1 MLKPKAFANAITTVF
16 LVAYIACALIAFIA
30 PDLYFGILSNMFHS
44 FNLEAVKATT
54 PMSLVSVVLGIVMFS
69 AYVWVFTFASASL
82 YNKFAK

>member
-1 MLKPKAFANAITTVF
+1 MLKPKAFANAITSVF
-16 LVAYIACALIAFIA
+16 FVAYIACAVIAFIA

-54 PMSLVSVVLGIVMFS
+54 PMSLGGLVLGVVTFS
-69 AYVWVFTFASASL
+69 VYVWVFTVASASL

>member
-1 MLKPKAFANAITTVF
+1 MLKPQAFANAITSVF
-16 LVAYIACALIAFIA
+16 FVAYIACALIALIA

-54 PMSLVSVVLGIVMFS
+54 PMSIGTFLFGVVTFA
-69 AYVWVFTFASASL
+69 AYVWILTYSGVRL

>member
-1 MLKPKAFANAITTVF
+1 MLKPTAIANAITLVF
-16 LVAYIACALIAFIA
+16 FVAYIACALIAFIA

-54 PMSLVSVVLGIVMFS
+54 PMSLGATVLGVVTFS

-82 YNKFAK
+82 YNKFVK